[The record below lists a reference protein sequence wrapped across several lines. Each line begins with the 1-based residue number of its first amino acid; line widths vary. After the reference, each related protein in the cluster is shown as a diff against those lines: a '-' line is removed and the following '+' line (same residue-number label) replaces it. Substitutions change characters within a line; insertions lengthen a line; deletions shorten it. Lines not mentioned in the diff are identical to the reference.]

1 MSMSRSTFDSDFNTD
16 DALKGQWACGPRVAI
31 EIIQCRMRSSGAV
44 LNGSG
49 RGRSVGRS
57 LGPIRDPHQ
66 RFCQTE
72 DS

>member
-1 MSMSRSTFDSDFNTD
+1 MSRSTFDSDFNTD
-16 DALKGQWACGPRVAI
+16 DALKGEWACGRRVAI
-31 EIIQCRMRSSGAV
+31 EIVQCRIRPSGAV

-49 RGRSVGRS
+49 RGRRQDGP